1 MRFSKAT
8 RNKFAAQSSG
18 ASYPTKGEAIARF
31 DAVLR
36 PHNAALSAMDT
47 SQMHGD
53 EGRLIMDVVNLDENG
68 DELNEAVARALFAWY
83 RLEVSGRW
91 EIVGYLA

>member
-1 MRFSKAT
+1 MRFKQAT
-8 RNKFAAQSSG
+8 RNAFASQSSG
-18 ASYPTKGEAIARF
+18 ASYLTKGEAIARF

-36 PHNAALSAMDT
+36 PYNVTLSAMDT

-53 EGRLIMDVVNLDENG
+53 EGRLLMDVVNLDENG
-68 DELNEAVARALFAWY
+68 DELNEAVARALFTWY
-83 RLEVSGRW
+83 RLPVSGRW